1 VLIRA
6 IVDSGTEEQL
16 LMAKIRISK
25 NSLFMLQQTLE
36 ANDQAQPR
44 AGLARSLPMQGA

>member
-16 LMAKIRISK
+16 LMARIRISK
-25 NSLFMLQQTLE
+25 NSLFMLQKTLD
-36 ANDQAQPR
+36 ANAHSWGGETAQR
-44 AGLARSLPMQGA
+44 F